1 MEFGGGIFGR
11 VIGVNVLDSGGMGK
25 WITAVIWEDIGI

>member
-1 MEFGGGIFGR
+1 MGFGGGTFGR
-11 VIGVNVLDSGGMGK
+11 VIGVNVWDSGGMGK

>member
-1 MEFGGGIFGR
+1 MEFGGGILGR
-11 VIGVNVLDSGGMGK
+11 VIGVNVLNSGGKGK